1 MPPTDPS
8 PAALKYALRAGAGQG
23 RCASSFR
30 ASSALG
36 PMPRHRI
43 IIPSTVAAGTPGA
56 EHNNK
61 TRRHPRVG
69 PGWLPEGNM
78 RLRLDS
84 QGHARLIEST
94 VKGLAEATTI
104 GQVVRRSWSRCLST
118 YSLDPQQIK
127 KPVIVERIELESRC
141 DRMGAVLPIA
151 RIEMLGLSRQMA
163 HTQYGIM
170 LTDQDG
176 VILSYVGDP
185 AFSMTAR
192 RSGFREGAI
201 WSEQELG
208 TNGMGTCLMTRQPI
222 VIHRSDHFLVQNTDL
237 TCSAAP
243 IFDMQG
249 RVIAALD
256 ISGCSTGAQTHTLAL
271 VEIAAQNIENRAL
284 LHACRPYFVLRFH
297 RYAEFVSTP
306 GEGVL
311 AFDEGG
317 TIMGANRSALEQLG
331 YADHKSLCGHAIGSV
346 IDAPLASLL
355 QMSMRHGFKPEPL
368 SARPSHRSLFAVVQA
383 PSDEFRQVPKS
394 VIVGTR
400 TSSDV

>member
-1 MPPTDPS
+1 MWS
-8 PAALKYALRAGAGQG
+8 RAANKICQ
-23 RCASSFR
+23 
-30 ASSALG
+30 SSAAVRGCCGSVTKQHQHPPHLG
-36 PMPRHRI
+36 ARRGPSVGFSPRSPMPRRPFV
-43 IIPSTVAAGTPGA
+43 IPSLVGCGVRAAR
-56 EHNNK
+56 NNNAGMHK
-61 TRRHPRVG
+61 CVG
-69 PGWLPEGNM
+69 GDGLPEGKM

-94 VKGLAEATTI
+94 VRGLADTATI

-118 YSLDPQQIK
+118 YSLDPSEIK
-127 KPVIVERIELESRC
+127 KPVIVERSELETRSE
-141 DRMGAVLPIA
+141 RMGAMLPIA

-256 ISGCSTGAQTHTLAL
+256 ISGCSSGAQTHTLAL
-271 VEIAAQNIENRAL
+271 VEIAALNIENRVL
-284 LHACRPYFVLRFH
+284 LHACKPYFVLRFH
-297 RYAEFVSTP
+297 RCAEFVSTP

-311 AFDEGG
+311 AFDEGA
-317 TIMGANRSALEQLG
+317 TVMGANRSALELLG
-331 YADHKSLCGHAIGSV
+331 YADHKSLSGQAINSV
-346 IDAPLASLL
+346 IDAPLALL
-355 QMSMRHGFKPEPL
+355 MQLSMRGFKPEAL
-368 SARPSHRSLFAVVQA
+368 AARAGHRGLFAVVQPPA
-383 PSDEFRQVPKS
+383 
-394 VIVGTR
+394 
-400 TSSDV
+400 